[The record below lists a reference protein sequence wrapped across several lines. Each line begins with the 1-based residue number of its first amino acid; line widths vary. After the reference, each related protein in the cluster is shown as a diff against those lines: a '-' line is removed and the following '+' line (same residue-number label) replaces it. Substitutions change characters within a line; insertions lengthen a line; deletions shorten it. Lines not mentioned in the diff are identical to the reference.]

1 MQSPWKRT
9 TLRRPGVGVVG
20 VTEQVPIAARSLRAQ
35 ALPQGGRWWVAE
47 TTAAILMRKEGAVED
62 PVLTTPGK
70 V

>member
-1 MQSPWKRT
+1 M
-9 TLRRPGVGVVG
+9 VG